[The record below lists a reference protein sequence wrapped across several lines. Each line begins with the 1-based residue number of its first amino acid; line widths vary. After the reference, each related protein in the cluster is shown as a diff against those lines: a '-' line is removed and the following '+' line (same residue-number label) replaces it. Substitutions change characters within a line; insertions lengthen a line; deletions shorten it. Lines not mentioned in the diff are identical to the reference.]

1 MPDSDLSERFRSWN
15 QSLWKGIELITSAQ
29 WHFDS
34 LVDWKEHDPVR
45 RVIHKTCLHRN
56 LQEKIKQG
64 ALKGCQ
70 HKTYTR
76 QYKDEVMKVSP
87 LCNALDSK
95 HESSK
100 RRQFDRYLQQG
111 AVFDKLYSL
120 CPGLMGLIAPTLT
133 MPEYGLLFVNMSV
146 LIFSTGYI
154 P

>member
-56 LQEKIKQG
+56 
-64 ALKGCQ
+64 
-70 HKTYTR
+70 TR

-133 MPEYGLLFVNMSV
+133 MPEYGRRRRF
-146 LIFSTGYI
+146 
-154 P
+154 